1 MKTTNPLA
9 KLLRK
14 SPFKS
19 LQEHMRVVAK
29 CMDEFMPLFEALFE
43 KDQNRVKEIA
53 EKIDKIESEADE
65 IKNGLRLNLPKTL
78 FLPVARRDL
87 LVLIS
92 EQDSIADSV
101 ENIAGILIVR
111 EMKVP
116 EAMRALLMELIQAT
130 IDTFNQALKVIEELD
145 ALLEVGF
152 RGKYS
157 SIVTDMVVD
166 LKQTEEITDDLA
178 KELNRILFSMEDQLK
193 PVSVI
198 LWYKL
203 IKEIGEVA
211 NHSEN
216 VGDRILPFLSR

>member
-9 KLLRK
+9 RLLRQ
-14 SPFKS
+14 SPFKP

-43 KDQNRVKEIA
+43 KDQRRVKEIA

-92 EQDSIADSV
+92 EQDSIADAV

-116 EAMRALLMELIQAT
+116 EAMRDLLMELIQAT
-130 IDTFNQALKVIEELD
+130 IDTFNKALKVIEELD
-145 ALLEVGF
+145 ELLEVGF

-178 KELNRILFSMEDQLK
+178 KELNRVLFSMEDQLK

-198 LWYKL
+198 FWYKL

-216 VGDRILPFLSR
+216 VGDRILLFLAR

>member
-9 KLLRK
+9 RLLRK
-14 SPFKS
+14 SPFKP

-43 KDQNRVKEIA
+43 KDQRRVKEIA

-92 EQDSIADSV
+92 EQDSIADAV

-116 EAMRALLMELIQAT
+116 EAMRDLLMELIQAT
-130 IDTFNQALKVIEELD
+130 IDTFNKALKVIEELD
-145 ALLEVGF
+145 ELLEVGF

-178 KELNRILFSMEDQLK
+178 KDLNRILFSLEDQLK

-198 LWYKL
+198 FWYKL

>member
-1 MKTTNPLA
+1 MKTTNSLV
-9 KLLRK
+9 KLLRQ
-14 SPFKS
+14 SPFKPV
-19 LQEHMRVVAK
+19 QEHKRVVAK
-29 CMDEFMPLFEALFE
+29 CMDEFKPMVDSLFK

-65 IKNGLRLNLPKTL
+65 IKNSLRLTLPKSI

-101 ENIAGILIVR
+101 ENIAGILIAR
-111 EMKVP
+111 EMEVP
-116 EAMRALLMELIQAT
+116 EAIRDLLGELIQGT
-130 IDTFNQALKVIEELD
+130 IDTYNKALKVIEELD
-145 ALLEVGF
+145 TLMEVGF
-152 RGKYS
+152 GSKYS
-157 SIVTDMVVD
+157 SIVIDMIVD

-178 KELNRILFSMEDQLK
+178 KDLNRILFSLEDQLK
-193 PVSVI
+193 PVSV
-198 LWYKL
+198 LFWYKL

>member
-9 KLLRK
+9 RLLRQ
-14 SPFKS
+14 SPFKP

-78 FLPVARRDL
+78 FLPVTRQDL

-101 ENIAGILIVR
+101 ENIAGILIAR
-111 EMKVP
+111 EMEVP
-116 EAMRALLMELIQAT
+116 EAMRDLLMELIQAT
-130 IDTFNQALKVIEELD
+130 IDTYNKALKVIEELD
-145 ALLEVGF
+145 QLLEVGF

-198 LWYKL
+198 FWHKL
-203 IKEIGEVA
+203 IEEIGEVA

-216 VGDRILPFLSR
+216 VGDRILPFLAR

>member
-9 KLLRK
+9 RLLRQ
-14 SPFKS
+14 SPFKL

-130 IDTFNQALKVIEELD
+130 IDTFNKALKVIEELD

-178 KELNRILFSMEDQLK
+178 KELNRILFSMEDQLR

>member
-9 KLLRK
+9 RLLRQ
-14 SPFKS
+14 SPFKP

-29 CMDEFMPLFEALFE
+29 CVAEFMPLFEALFE
-43 KDQNRVKEIA
+43 RDQNRVKEIA
-53 EKIDKIESEADE
+53 EKIDKIESEADA
-65 IKNGLRLNLPKTL
+65 IKNGLRLNLPKTI
-78 FLPVARRDL
+78 FLPVARPDL

-101 ENIAGILIVR
+101 ENIAGILTVR
-111 EMKVP
+111 EMEVP

-130 IDTFNQALKVIEELD
+130 IDTFNKALKVIEELD
-145 ALLEVGF
+145 ELLEVGF

-178 KELNRILFSMEDQLK
+178 KELDRILFSLEDQLK
-193 PVSVI
+193 PVSVMF
-198 LWYKL
+198 WYKL

-216 VGDRILPFLSR
+216 VGDRILSFLAQ

>member
-1 MKTTNPLA
+1 
-9 KLLRK
+9 
-14 SPFKS
+14 
-19 LQEHMRVVAK
+19 
-29 CMDEFMPLFEALFE
+29 MDEFMPLFEALFE
-43 KDQNRVKEIA
+43 KDQRRVKEIA

-92 EQDSIADSV
+92 EQDSIADAV

-116 EAMRALLMELIQAT
+116 EAMRDLLMELIQAT
-130 IDTFNQALKVIEELD
+130 IDTFNKALKVIEELD
-145 ALLEVGF
+145 ELLEVGF

-178 KELNRILFSMEDQLK
+178 KDLNRILFSLEDQLK

-198 LWYKL
+198 FWYKL

>member
-9 KLLRK
+9 RLLRK
-14 SPFKS
+14 SPFKP

-43 KDQNRVKEIA
+43 KDQNRIKEIA

-65 IKNGLRLNLPKTL
+65 IKNGLRLDLPKTV
-78 FLPVARRDL
+78 FMPVARRDL

-111 EMKVP
+111 EMEVP

-130 IDTFNQALKVIEELD
+130 IDTYNKALKVIEELD
-145 ALLEVGF
+145 QLLEVGF

-157 SIVTDMVVD
+157 SIVIDMIAD
-166 LKQTEEITDDLA
+166 LKQTEELTDDLA
-178 KELNRILFSMEDQLK
+178 KELNRLLFSMEDRLK

-198 LWYKL
+198 FWYKL

-216 VGDRILPFLSR
+216 VGDRILLFLAR

>member
-9 KLLRK
+9 RLLRQ
-14 SPFKS
+14 SPFKP
-19 LQEHMRVVAK
+19 LQEHMRIVAK
-29 CMDEFMPLFEALFE
+29 CMDAFMPLFEALFE
-43 KDQNRVKEIA
+43 KDQNRVREIA

-65 IKNGLRLNLPKTL
+65 IKNGLRLNLPKTI
-78 FLPVARRDL
+78 FLPVARPDL

-101 ENIAGILIVR
+101 ENIAGILTVR
-111 EMKVP
+111 EMEVP

-130 IDTFNQALKVIEELD
+130 IDTFHKALKVIEELD
-145 ALLEVGF
+145 ELLEVGF

-157 SIVTDMVVD
+157 SIVTDMIVD

-178 KELNRILFSMEDQLK
+178 KELNRILFSLEDQLK

-198 LWYKL
+198 FWYKL

-216 VGDRILPFLSR
+216 VGDRILSFLAR

>member
-9 KLLRK
+9 RLLRQ
-14 SPFKS
+14 SPFKP

-29 CMDEFMPLFEALFE
+29 CVAEFMPLFEALFE
-43 KDQNRVKEIA
+43 RDQNRVKEIA
-53 EKIDKIESEADE
+53 EKIDKIESEADA
-65 IKNGLRLNLPKTL
+65 IKNGLRLNLPKTI
-78 FLPVARRDL
+78 FLPVARPDL

-101 ENIAGILIVR
+101 ENIAGILTVR
-111 EMKVP
+111 EMEVP

-130 IDTFNQALKVIEELD
+130 IDTFNKALKVIEELD
-145 ALLEVGF
+145 ELLEVGF

-178 KELNRILFSMEDQLK
+178 KELDRILFSLEDQLK

-216 VGDRILPFLSR
+216 VGDRILSFLAQ

>member
-9 KLLRK
+9 RLLRQ
-14 SPFKS
+14 SPFKP
-19 LQEHMRVVAK
+19 LQEHMRIVAK
-29 CMDEFMPLFEALFE
+29 CVAEFMPLFEALFE
-43 KDQNRVKEIA
+43 RDQNRVKEIA
-53 EKIDKIESEADE
+53 EKIDKIESEADA
-65 IKNGLRLNLPKTL
+65 IKNGLRLNLPKTI
-78 FLPVARRDL
+78 FLPVARPDL

-101 ENIAGILIVR
+101 ENIAGILTVR
-111 EMKVP
+111 EMEVP

-130 IDTFNQALKVIEELD
+130 IDTFNKALKVIEELD
-145 ALLEVGF
+145 ELLEVGF

-178 KELNRILFSMEDQLK
+178 KELDRILFSLEDQLK

-216 VGDRILPFLSR
+216 VGDRILSFLAQ

>member
-9 KLLRK
+9 RLLRK
-14 SPFKS
+14 SPFKP

-65 IKNGLRLNLPKTL
+65 IKNGLRLDLPKTV
-78 FLPVARRDL
+78 FMPVARRDL

-92 EQDSIADSV
+92 EQDSIADAV

-111 EMKVP
+111 EMEVP

-130 IDTFNQALKVIEELD
+130 IDTFNKALKVIEELD
-145 ALLEVGF
+145 ELLEVGF

-157 SIVTDMVVD
+157 SIVIDMIED
-166 LKQTEEITDDLA
+166 LKQTEELTDDLA
-178 KELNRILFSMEDQLK
+178 KELNRVLFSMEDQLK

-198 LWYKL
+198 FWYKL

-216 VGDRILPFLSR
+216 VGDRILLFLAR

>member
-9 KLLRK
+9 RLLRK
-14 SPFKS
+14 SPFKP

-29 CMDEFMPLFEALFE
+29 CMDEFMPLFEALFK

-65 IKNGLRLNLPKTL
+65 IKNGMRLNLPKTL

-101 ENIAGILIVR
+101 ENIAGILIAR
-111 EMKVP
+111 EMEVP
-116 EAMRALLMELIQAT
+116 EAMRDLLMELIQAT
-130 IDTFNQALKVIEELD
+130 IDTFNKALKVIEELD
-145 ALLEVGF
+145 ELVEVGF

-166 LKQTEEITDDLA
+166 LKQTEELTDDLA
-178 KELNRILFSMEDQLK
+178 KELNRLLFSMEDQLK

-216 VGDRILPFLSR
+216 VGDRILLFLAR

>member
-9 KLLRK
+9 RLLRK
-14 SPFKS
+14 SPFKP

-29 CMDEFMPLFEALFE
+29 CMAEFMPLFEALFE

-53 EKIDKIESEADE
+53 EKIDQIESEADE

-92 EQDSIADSV
+92 EQDSIADAV
-101 ENIAGILIVR
+101 ENIAGIMTAR
-111 EMKVP
+111 EMEVP
-116 EAMRALLMELIQAT
+116 EAMRDLLLELIQGT
-130 IDTFNQALKVIEELD
+130 IDTFNKALKVIEGLD
-145 ALLEVGF
+145 ELLEVGF

-198 LWYKL
+198 FWYKL
-203 IKEIGEVA
+203 IEEIGEVA

-216 VGDRILPFLSR
+216 VGDRILPFLAR

>member
-9 KLLRK
+9 RLLRQ
-14 SPFKS
+14 SPFKP
-19 LQEHMRVVAK
+19 LQEHMRIVAK
-29 CMDEFMPLFEALFE
+29 CMAEFMPLFEALFE
-43 KDQNRVKEIA
+43 RDQNRVKEIA
-53 EKIDKIESEADE
+53 EKIDKIESEADA
-65 IKNGLRLNLPKTL
+65 IKNGLRLNLPKTI
-78 FLPVARRDL
+78 FLPVARPDL

-101 ENIAGILIVR
+101 ENIAGILTVR
-111 EMKVP
+111 EMEVP

-130 IDTFNQALKVIEELD
+130 IDTFNKALKVIEELD
-145 ALLEVGF
+145 ELLEVGF

-178 KELNRILFSMEDQLK
+178 KELDRILFSLEDQLK

-216 VGDRILPFLSR
+216 VGDRILSFLAQ

>member
-9 KLLRK
+9 RLLRQ
-14 SPFKS
+14 SPFKP

-29 CMDEFMPLFEALFE
+29 CMAEFMPLFEALFE
-43 KDQNRVKEIA
+43 RDQNRVKEIA
-53 EKIDKIESEADE
+53 EKIDKIESEADA
-65 IKNGLRLNLPKTL
+65 IKNGLRLNLPKTI
-78 FLPVARRDL
+78 FLPVARPDL

-101 ENIAGILIVR
+101 ENIAGILTVR
-111 EMKVP
+111 EMEVP

-130 IDTFNQALKVIEELD
+130 IDTFNKALKVIEELD
-145 ALLEVGF
+145 ELLEVGF

-178 KELNRILFSMEDQLK
+178 KELDRILFSLEDQLK
-193 PVSVI
+193 PVSVMF
-198 LWYKL
+198 WYKL

-216 VGDRILPFLSR
+216 VGDRILSFLAQ

>member
-1 MKTTNPLA
+1 
-9 KLLRK
+9 
-14 SPFKS
+14 
-19 LQEHMRVVAK
+19 MRVVAK

-130 IDTFNQALKVIEELD
+130 IDTFNKALKVIEELD

>member
-9 KLLRK
+9 RLLRK
-14 SPFKS
+14 SPFKP

-130 IDTFNQALKVIEELD
+130 IDTFNKALKVIEELD
-145 ALLEVGF
+145 ELLEVGF

-157 SIVTDMVVD
+157 SIVIDMIAD

-178 KELNRILFSMEDQLK
+178 KDLNRILFSMEDQLK

-198 LWYKL
+198 FWYKL

-216 VGDRILPFLSR
+216 VGDRILLFLAR

>member
-1 MKTTNPLA
+1 MKTTNPLL
-9 KLLRK
+9 KLLRQ
-14 SPFKS
+14 SPFKPV
-19 LQEHMRVVAK
+19 QEHMRVVAK
-29 CMDEFMPLFEALFE
+29 CMDEFKPLFDALFK

-65 IKNGLRLNLPKTL
+65 IKNGFRLNMPKSI

-101 ENIAGILIVR
+101 ENIAGILIAR
-111 EMKVP
+111 EMEVP
-116 EAMRALLMELIQAT
+116 EAIRDLLWELIQGT
-130 IDTFNQALKVIEELD
+130 IDTYNKALKVIEELD
-145 ALLEVGF
+145 ALLGVGF
-152 RGKYS
+152 GSKYS
-157 SIVTDMVVD
+157 SFITDMVVD
-166 LKQTEEITDDLA
+166 LKQTEEITDDVA
-178 KELNRILFSMEDQLK
+178 KELNRILFSIEDQLK
-193 PVSVI
+193 PVAVI

-216 VGDRILPFLSR
+216 VGDRIFLFLAK

>member
-9 KLLRK
+9 RLLRK
-14 SPFKS
+14 SPFKP

-43 KDQNRVKEIA
+43 KDQNRIKEIA

-65 IKNGLRLNLPKTL
+65 IKNGMRLKLPKTL

-111 EMKVP
+111 EMEVP

-130 IDTFNQALKVIEELD
+130 IDTYNKALKVIEELD
-145 ALLEVGF
+145 QLLEVGF

-157 SIVTDMVVD
+157 SIVIDMIVD
-166 LKQTEEITDDLA
+166 LKQTEELTDDLI
-178 KELNRILFSMEDQLK
+178 KELDRILFSMEDQLK

-198 LWYKL
+198 FWYKL

-216 VGDRILPFLSR
+216 VGDRILPFLAR

>member
-14 SPFKS
+14 SPFKP

-43 KDQNRVKEIA
+43 KDQNRIKEIA

-65 IKNGLRLNLPKTL
+65 IKNGMRLNLPKTL

-111 EMKVP
+111 EMEVP
-116 EAMRALLMELIQAT
+116 EAMRDLLMELIQAT
-130 IDTFNQALKVIEELD
+130 IDTYNKALKVIEELD
-145 ALLEVGF
+145 QLLEVGF
-152 RGKYS
+152 GGKYS
-157 SIVTDMVVD
+157 SIVIDMIVD
-166 LKQTEEITDDLA
+166 LKQTEELTDDLA
-178 KELNRILFSMEDQLK
+178 KELNRLLFSMEDQLK

-216 VGDRILPFLSR
+216 VGDRILPFLAR

>member
-9 KLLRK
+9 RLLRK
-14 SPFKS
+14 SPFKP

-43 KDQNRVKEIA
+43 KDQSRVKEIA

-78 FLPVARRDL
+78 FLPVTRRDL
-87 LVLIS
+87 LALIS

-111 EMKVP
+111 EMEVP
-116 EAMRALLMELIQAT
+116 EAMRNLLMELIQAT
-130 IDTFNQALKVIEELD
+130 IDTYNKALKVIEELD
-145 ALLEVGF
+145 QLLEVGF

-166 LKQTEEITDDLA
+166 LKQTEELTDDLA
-178 KELNRILFSMEDQLK
+178 KDLNRILFSMEDRLK
-193 PVSVI
+193 PVSVRF
-198 LWYKL
+198 WYKL
-203 IKEIGEVA
+203 IEEIGEVA

-216 VGDRILPFLSR
+216 VGDRILPFLAR

>member
-9 KLLRK
+9 RLLRQ
-14 SPFKS
+14 SPFKP

-65 IKNGLRLNLPKTL
+65 IKNGLRLNLPKTT

-87 LVLIS
+87 LDLIS
-92 EQDSIADSV
+92 EQDSIADAV

-111 EMKVP
+111 EMEVP
-116 EAMRALLMELIQAT
+116 EAMRDLLMELIQAT
-130 IDTFNQALKVIEELD
+130 IDTYNKALKVIEELD
-145 ALLEVGF
+145 QLLEVGF

-198 LWYKL
+198 FWHKL

-216 VGDRILPFLSR
+216 VGDRILPFLAR

>member
-9 KLLRK
+9 KLLRQ
-14 SPFKS
+14 SPFKP

-43 KDQNRVKEIA
+43 KDQNRVKKIA
-53 EKIDKIESEADE
+53 KKIDEIESEADD

-111 EMKVP
+111 EMEVP
-116 EAMRALLMELIQAT
+116 EAMRDLLMELIQAT
-130 IDTFNQALKVIEELD
+130 IDTFNKALKVIEQLD
-145 ALLEVGF
+145 ELLEVGF
-152 RGKYS
+152 GGKYS
-157 SIVTDMVVD
+157 TIVTDMVVD

-198 LWYKL
+198 FWYKL

-216 VGDRILPFLSR
+216 VGDRILLFLAR

>member
-9 KLLRK
+9 RLLRQ
-14 SPFKS
+14 SPFKP

-29 CMDEFMPLFEALFE
+29 CMAEFMPLFEALFE
-43 KDQNRVKEIA
+43 RDQNRVKEIA
-53 EKIDKIESEADE
+53 EKIDKIESEADA
-65 IKNGLRLNLPKTL
+65 IKNGLRLNLPKTI
-78 FLPVARRDL
+78 FLPVARPDL

-101 ENIAGILIVR
+101 ENIAGILTVR
-111 EMKVP
+111 EMEVP

-130 IDTFNQALKVIEELD
+130 IDTFNKALKVIEELD
-145 ALLEVGF
+145 ELLEVGF

-178 KELNRILFSMEDQLK
+178 KELDRILFSLEDQLK

-216 VGDRILPFLSR
+216 VGDRILSFLAQ

>member
-9 KLLRK
+9 KLLRQ
-14 SPFKS
+14 SPFKP

-65 IKNGLRLNLPKTL
+65 IKNGMRLNLPKTL

-101 ENIAGILIVR
+101 ENIAGILIAR
-111 EMKVP
+111 EMEVP
-116 EAMRALLMELIQAT
+116 EAMRDLLMELIQAT
-130 IDTFNQALKVIEELD
+130 IDTYNKALKVIEELD
-145 ALLEVGF
+145 ELLEVGF
-152 RGKYS
+152 GGKYS
-157 SIVTDMVVD
+157 SIVIDMIVD
-166 LKQTEEITDDLA
+166 LKQTEELTDDLA
-178 KELNRILFSMEDQLK
+178 KELNRLLFSMEDQLK

-216 VGDRILPFLSR
+216 VGDRILLFLAR

>member
-9 KLLRK
+9 RLLRQ
-14 SPFKS
+14 SPFKL

-130 IDTFNQALKVIEELD
+130 IDTFNKALKVIEELD

-178 KELNRILFSMEDQLK
+178 KELNRILFSMEDRLK

-203 IKEIGEVA
+203 IEEIGEVA

-216 VGDRILPFLSR
+216 VGDRILPFLAR

>member
-9 KLLRK
+9 RLLRQ
-14 SPFKS
+14 SPFKP

-43 KDQNRVKEIA
+43 KDQRRVKEIA

-92 EQDSIADSV
+92 EQDSIADAV

-116 EAMRALLMELIQAT
+116 EAMRDLLMELIQAT
-130 IDTFNQALKVIEELD
+130 IDTFNKALKVIEELD
-145 ALLEVGF
+145 ELLEVGF

-178 KELNRILFSMEDQLK
+178 KDLNRILFSLEDQLK

-198 LWYKL
+198 FWYKL

>member
-14 SPFKS
+14 SPFKP

-29 CMDEFMPLFEALFE
+29 CMDEFMPLFEALLE
-43 KDQNRVKEIA
+43 KDQNRVIEIA
-53 EKIDKIESEADE
+53 EKIDKSESEADE
-65 IKNGLRLNLPKTL
+65 IKNGMRLKLPKTL

-101 ENIAGILIVR
+101 ENIAGILIAR
-111 EMKVP
+111 EMEVP

-130 IDTFNQALKVIEELD
+130 IDTFNKALKVIEELD
-145 ALLEVGF
+145 QLLEVGF

-166 LKQTEEITDDLA
+166 LKQTEEITDDLI
-178 KELNRILFSMEDQLK
+178 KELDRILFSMEDQLK

-198 LWYKL
+198 FWYKL

-216 VGDRILPFLSR
+216 VGDRILPFLAR

>member
-9 KLLRK
+9 RLLRQ
-14 SPFKS
+14 SPFKPI
-19 LQEHMRVVAK
+19 QEHMRVVAK
-29 CMDEFMPLFEALFE
+29 CMAEFKPLFEALFE

-53 EKIDKIESEADE
+53 EKIDKIESEADK
-65 IKNGLRLNLPKTL
+65 IKNGLRLNLPKTI
-78 FLPVARRDL
+78 FLPVARPDL

-92 EQDSIADSV
+92 EQDSIADSI
-101 ENIAGILIVR
+101 ENVAGILAVR
-111 EMKVP
+111 DMEVP

-130 IDTFNQALKVIEELD
+130 IDTFNKALKVIEELD
-145 ALLEVGF
+145 ELLEVGF
-152 RGKYS
+152 GGKHS

-178 KELNRILFSMEDQLK
+178 KELNRILFSLEDQLK

-198 LWYKL
+198 FWYKL
-203 IKEIGEVA
+203 IEEIGEVA

-216 VGDRILPFLSR
+216 VGDRILLFLAR